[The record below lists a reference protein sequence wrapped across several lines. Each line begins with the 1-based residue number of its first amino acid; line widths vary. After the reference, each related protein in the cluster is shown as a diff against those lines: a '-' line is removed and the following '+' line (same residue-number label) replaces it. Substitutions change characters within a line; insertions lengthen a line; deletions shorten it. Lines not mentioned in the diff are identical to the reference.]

1 MSYFSR
7 NSKSIVLAKI
17 VATAG
22 LLSTVVQALPAQSA
36 TLDWGSVRSGNST
49 LFNSTTGRFLNA
61 TNNIAISSGG
71 TVDLTLGTI
80 ADITNISRVQGIP
93 ASSSTVNGFDS
104 TFSPAPAIS
113 TFLNGSSTA
122 STLYLQQD
130 GFAVANA
137 VYAGIKFNN
146 PGGVSGLT
154 FTLFDVDNSSG
165 SLTNNA
171 WQDRVIVRGL
181 FNGVAVLPTTVSAV
195 STFVNASTGNISIN
209 GAGTGYT
216 GAVIGG
222 ATVLDG
228 TKSVDNDT
236 SNAGN
241 VTISFLGPVDQ
252 LYIDFTQAPGSL
264 GTTTNPNPT
273 SHGIGIGN
281 MTYQAVPEP
290 LTILGA
296 ATAIAFGTAFKRRS
310 AQLKNKD

>member
-1 MSYFSR
+1 MSYFSL

-49 LFNSTTGRFLNA
+49 RFNSKTGSFLNA
-61 TNNIAISSGG
+61 TNNIALSGG
-71 TVDLTLGTI
+71 GTANLTLGTI
-80 ADITNISRVQGIP
+80 ADINSINRVAGIP
-93 ASSSTVNGFDS
+93 VASSTVNGFDS

-130 GFAVANA
+130 GLTVANA

-154 FTLFDVDNSSG
+154 FTLFDVDNATN

-171 WQDRVIVRGL
+171 WQDRLIVRGL

-195 STFVNASTGNISIN
+195 STFVTASTGNIRIN

-216 GAVIGG
+216 GA
-222 ATVLDG
+222 TVLDG
-228 TKSVDNDT
+228 TKSVNNETSDT
-236 SNAGN
+236 GN

-252 LYIDFTQAPGSL
+252 LYIDFTQAPGATGS
-264 GTTTNPNPT
+264 NPT

-290 LTILGA
+290 LTLLGA
-296 ATAIAFGTAFKRRS
+296 ATAIAFGSAFKRRS
-310 AQLKNKD
+310 AKSNNRD

>member
-1 MSYFSR
+1 MFSLSL
-7 NSKSIVLAKI
+7 NSKPIALAKI

-49 LFNSTTGRFLNA
+49 LFNSTTGRFINA
-61 TNNIAISSGG
+61 TNNIAVSGGG
-71 TVDLTLGTI
+71 TVNLTLGTI
-80 ADITNISRVQGIP
+80 ADINNISRVQGIP

-104 TFSPAPAIS
+104 SFSPAPAIS
-113 TFLNGSSTA
+113 TFLNGSSTTA

-130 GFAVANA
+130 GRVVANA

-165 SLTNNA
+165 SLTGNS

-181 FNGVAVLPTTVSAV
+181 LNGNSV
-195 STFVNASTGNISIN
+195 ASTATPNIPANISIN
-209 GAGTGYT
+209 GAGTTYGSV
-216 GAVIGG
+216 AG

-228 TKSVDNDT
+228 LKNIGNDLD
-236 SNAGN
+236 AAN
-241 VTISFLGPVDQ
+241 VTISFAGPVDQ

-264 GTTTNPNPT
+264 STTNPNPA

-290 LTILGA
+290 LTLLGA

-310 AQLKNKD
+310 AQSKNRD